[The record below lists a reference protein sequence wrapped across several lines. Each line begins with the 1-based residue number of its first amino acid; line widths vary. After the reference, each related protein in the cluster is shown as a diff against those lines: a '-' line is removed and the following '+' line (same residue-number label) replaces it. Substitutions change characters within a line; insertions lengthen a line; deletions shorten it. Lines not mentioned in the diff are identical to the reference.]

1 MQILYNELKSRGEF
15 MYTAYLIFTIIL
27 FLSFITGM
35 VLILVEHE
43 PKKNELVDN
52 HIIVDSEIL

>member
-1 MQILYNELKSRGEF
+1 